1 MEKCFRILAKEQL
14 SPSVFKMEVEDYFV
28 AQKALPGQFL
38 ILRINEEGERI
49 PLTIYKAH
57 PQKQSFEIV
66 FLVVGKTTKVLSQLN
81 KDDCIKDI
89 LGPLGRPSEIPRN
102 KTLVFLGGGVG
113 IAEILPL
120 AKAAKEAG
128 NKIVIIAGFRSQ
140 EYVILE
146 EEMRTLSDSLFIT
159 TDDGSYGRRGFNT
172 EVLKEIL
179 SEEKIDLVYTCG
191 PVLMM
196 QKAAEITKTLG
207 VGCIASLNALM
218 VDGTGMC
225 GSCRVLVG
233 GKVKLC
239 CVDGPDFDAHQVDFS
254 DLINR
259 QNRFREEEKR
269 VYG

>member
-1 MEKCFRILAKEQL
+1 MANKVLSKRKL
-14 SPSVFKMEVEDYFV
+14 SPAVYQLKIENPTI
-28 AQKALPGQFL
+28 ARKASPGQFVV
-38 ILRINEEGERI
+38 IRVDEKGERI
-49 PLTIYKAH
+49 PLTIYSPDRK
-57 PQKQSFEIV
+57 KSFSLV
-66 FLVVGKTTKVLSQLN
+66 FLVAGLTTRKLASLN
-81 KDDCIKDI
+81 PGDCLLDV

-120 AKAAKEAG
+120 AEAAKEAG
-128 NKIVIIAGFRSQ
+128 NKIIIIAGFRSQ
-140 EYVILE
+140 KYVILE

-172 EVLKEIL
+172 EVLKEML
-179 SEEKIDLVYTCG
+179 SKEKIDLVYTCG

-259 QNRFREEEKR
+259 QNRFREEEKM